1 LVTSAG
7 IGPLGWDQMFDDH
20 TLALDSAHVFLVSAQ
35 ALAAQSS
42 FILEVGCGRGAQVA
56 SQPHGAWQDLRG
68 PGRRVVGI
76 DVDEA
81 ARENPTIDEFHLV
94 GDDQRWPVADA
105 AVDLAVSDW
114 VLEHVQDP
122 ASVVA
127 AVTRVLRPGG
137 VFLARTVSRHSP
149 LSMGARL
156 VPNRAHPRVLNV
168 LQPRR
173 LEKDVFATAYRMN
186 TRPALHALL
195 DRDFEWA
202 AASRTGLDQYLKPW
216 PKLGRFVEGAE
227 RRLPRAAQMAL
238 VVCARR
244 RVAEP
249 SVPPPA

>member
-1 LVTSAG
+1 MS
-7 IGPLGWDQMFDDH
+7 IGVDPLGWDEMFDDH
-20 TLALDSAHVFLVSAQ
+20 MLALDSAHVFFMSAQ
-35 ALAAQSS
+35 ALASQSS

-56 SQPHGAWQDLRG
+56 SQTSGAWQDLRG

-76 DVDEA
+76 DVDDA
-81 ARENPTIDEFHLV
+81 AKENPIIDEFHLL
-94 GDDQRWPVADA
+94 GDGQPWPVADGV
-105 AVDLAVSDW
+105 VDLAVSDW

-122 ASVVA
+122 ALFVA
-127 AVTRVLRPGG
+127 ELTRVLRPGG

-149 LSMGARL
+149 LSIGARI
-156 VPNRAHPRVLNV
+156 VPNRAHSRVLNV
-168 LQPRR
+168 LQPGR
-173 LEKDVFATAYRMN
+173 LEKDVFATAYLMN

-216 PKLGRFVEGAE
+216 PKLGGFVEGVE

-244 RVAEP
+244 RM
-249 SVPPPA
+249 PAP

>member
-1 LVTSAG
+1 VTSAG
-7 IGPLGWDQMFDDH
+7 ISPLGWDEMFDDH
-20 TLALDSAHVFLVSAQ
+20 MLALDSAHVFFMSAQ

-42 FILEVGCGRGAQVA
+42 LILEVGCGRGAQVDT
-56 SQPHGAWQDLRG
+56 QPGGAWQDLRG

-76 DVDEA
+76 DVDGA
-81 ARENPTIDEFHLV
+81 ASENPVIDEFHLV
-94 GDDQRWPVADA
+94 GDGDRWPVEDGK
-105 AVDLAVSDW
+105 VDLAVSDW

-122 ASVVA
+122 PSFVA
-127 AVTRVLRPGG
+127 ELTRVLRPGG

-149 LSMGARL
+149 LSIGARI
-156 VPNRAHPRVLNV
+156 VPNRAHPRVLNL

-216 PKLGRFVEGAE
+216 PRLGRFVEGTE

-244 RVAEP
+244 RG
-249 SVPPPA
+249 